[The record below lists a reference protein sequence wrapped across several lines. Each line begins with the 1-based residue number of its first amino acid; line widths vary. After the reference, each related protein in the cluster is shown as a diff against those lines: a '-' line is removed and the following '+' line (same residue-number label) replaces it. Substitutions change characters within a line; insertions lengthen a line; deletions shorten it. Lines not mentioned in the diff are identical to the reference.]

1 VASHALPGQGVLELE
16 RDLLRAADDKE
27 VVGHRRRIGR
37 DGRRAVTGQESLLAF
52 ATAVRRISPPSQLGQ
67 VRLTLGLQ
75 RPLAL
80 RPRHRQARGVQEVAL
95 LPRQAPRVLGGPV
108 LERARVL
115 GCGIRG
121 ARRRL
126 RLVDRVLPSHTSGI
140 DSWYGSLTAVST
152 SRDVT
157 RVPVEMLIRGLGQV
171 GPSGAP
177 LVLLKEATGERH
189 LAIGI
194 GPLELMGIA
203 AALSETPPPRP
214 LTHDLLCRA
223 LAACGATVTRAVI
236 HALVGGAFH
245 ARLTLDV
252 QGRPAELDARSSDAI
267 AVAVRVG
274 IPILV
279 EDAVLEQAGITP
291 QAEAGAAEAPADQA
305 GRERIGEDQLGAFR
319 DVIRGLDL
327 DDLGRPGPSS

>member
-1 VASHALPGQGVLELE
+1 
-16 RDLLRAADDKE
+16 
-27 VVGHRRRIGR
+27 
-37 DGRRAVTGQESLLAF
+37 
-52 ATAVRRISPPSQLGQ
+52 
-67 VRLTLGLQ
+67 
-75 RPLAL
+75 
-80 RPRHRQARGVQEVAL
+80 
-95 LPRQAPRVLGGPV
+95 
-108 LERARVL
+108 
-115 GCGIRG
+115 
-121 ARRRL
+121 
-126 RLVDRVLPSHTSGI
+126 
-140 DSWYGSLTAVST
+140 
-152 SRDVT
+152 VT
-157 RVPVEMLIRGLGQV
+157 RVPVEMLIRGLGQSA
-171 GPSGAP
+171 PSGAP

-214 LTHDLLCRA
+214 LTHDLLCSA

-236 HALVGGAFH
+236 HALVDGAFH

-279 EDAVLEQAGITP
+279 EEAVLEQAGITP
-291 QAEAGAAEAPADQA
+291 QAEAGAAAAPAEQA
-305 GRERIGEDQLGAFR
+305 SQERIGEDQLGAFR

-327 DDLGRPGPSS
+327 DDLDRPGSSS